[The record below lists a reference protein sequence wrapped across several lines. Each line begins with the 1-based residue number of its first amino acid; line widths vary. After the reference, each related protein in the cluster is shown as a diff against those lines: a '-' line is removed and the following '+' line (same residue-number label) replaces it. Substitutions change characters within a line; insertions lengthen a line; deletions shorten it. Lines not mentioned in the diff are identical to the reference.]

1 MTGFQKSLPVVSQP
15 VKSPSRMHEGEHPEY
30 RLLPT
35 REETFLPTDLEKLL
49 PSPTTA
55 YGPERE
61 GTDSG
66 EEEEV
71 AHPEC

>member
-1 MTGFQKSLPVVSQP
+1 
-15 VKSPSRMHEGEHPEY
+15 MHEGENPEY

-61 GTDSG
+61 REGTDSG

-71 AHPEC
+71 AHPECWGGLKQEMPVTQT